1 MRDPAA
7 DSTLTAPIRIHGARV
22 HNLKNVSVDIPR
34 NQLTV
39 ITGVSGSGKSSLAF
53 DTLFAEG
60 QRQYI
65 DTLSTYARQYLDA
78 IPRPDVDLIEGL
90 APTLSIDQKSG
101 SQSARSTVATVTE
114 IYDYLRLLFARVGIP
129 HCTECGSAVSTQT
142 PDAII
147 ESLGA
152 YPPRTK
158 LTLMSPMVR
167 GRKGRHTDVLE
178 KIAAHGLV
186 RARVDGE
193 VFLLEDVPPLAVRKN
208 HTIEAVVDRIVVKAG
223 IEARLDE
230 STRLAIRLSGGLC
243 AALVETP
250 DGDSHSE
257 LFSTTM
263 ACVQCGAS
271 MEELE
276 PRTFSF
282 NSPYGACP
290 TCDGLG
296 VVEQSSADNRTAS
309 KRSAGKQKPAARKS
323 SKKTDPQLTI
333 TCPTCL
339 GGRLRPEALAV
350 SIAGESLPHVV
361 SMPLLQTQDW
371 MKSITESLSELHQRV
386 AAPIQDEVVRRIE
399 FLCRVGVD
407 YLTLDRSADTLSG
420 GELQRI
426 RLASCIGSGLVSV
439 CYVLDEPSIGLHPAD
454 HDRLLDAIGEL
465 KDQGNT
471 IVIVEHDED
480 TMRAADYLIDIGP
493 GAGVHGG
500 YIVSQGTPDE
510 VANDPASPTGR
521 YLAGKEPIVARRLRP
536 SEKNNQQPHPPE
548 EAIVDRRLRP
558 SEVDNQQPHPPEES
572 IVDRRFRPSEVDN
585 QQPHP
590 PEEAIVDRRLRPSE
604 KNNQQPR
611 PSTKSWL
618 TLRGASLHNLD
629 NVTLKL
635 PLGNLIGVSGV
646 SGSGKSSLI
655 VDTLYPALAAK
666 LGLVAKPPG
675 KHSRLIGA
683 EKIDKLI
690 PIDQSPI
697 GRTSR
702 SCPATYAG
710 VLDPIRN
717 VFAST
722 RAAKTL
728 GFSASRFSFNSPAG
742 RCDLCKGNGFE
753 RIEMNFLSDLLI
765 ECSRCGGKRFNRQT
779 LQVRF
784 KGATIADV
792 LNMTVEAALE
802 FFENVPKVK
811 TLLSSLFDVGLG
823 YVTLGQSSTTLSG
836 GEAQRIKLATELA
849 RPGTGST
856 LYLLDEPT
864 TGLHFSDVQRLLTV
878 LDRLVEAGNTV
889 VVIEHHTDLLAACD
903 WLVDLGPRGGEGGGR
918 IIAAGPPSDIAACP
932 DSLTGEFL
940 SKKLAAKN

>member
-1 MRDPAA
+1 M
-7 DSTLTAPIRIHGARV
+7 STPIRIRGARV
-22 HNLKNVSVDIPR
+22 HNLKNIDVDIPR
-34 NQLTV
+34 DSITV

-78 IPRPDVDLIEGL
+78 IPRPDVDFIDGL

-114 IYDYLRLLFARVGIP
+114 IYDYLRLLYARVGTP
-129 HCTECGSAVSTQT
+129 HCTNCGSPISTQSI
-142 PDAII
+142 DAIVATL
-147 ESLGA
+147 SALPA
-152 YPPRTK
+152 RTK

-167 GRKGRHTDVLE
+167 GRKGAHADVFE
-178 KIAAHGLV
+178 KIASQGLV
-186 RARVDGE
+186 RVRVDGE

-208 HTIEAVVDRIVVKAG
+208 HTIEAVVDRIVLKEG
-223 IEARLDE
+223 IETRLDE
-230 STRLAIRLSGGLC
+230 STRLAIRLAGGMC
-243 AALVETP
+243 SVVIDRPGKQEETR
-250 DGDSHSE
+250 
-257 LFSTTM
+257 LFSTAM

-271 MEELE
+271 FEELE

-290 TCDGLG
+290 ECDGLG
-296 VVEQSSADNRTAS
+296 LVTVDAPGNQSV
-309 KRSAGKQKPAARKS
+309 KE
-323 SKKTDPQLTI
+323 
-333 TCPTCL
+333 TCQACD
-339 GGRLRPEALAV
+339 GGRLRAEALAV
-350 SIAGESLPHVV
+350 TIDGQSIDRVV
-361 SMPLLQTQDW
+361 AMPLAATQEW
-371 MKSITESLSELHQRV
+371 MQNLTGAMSELHQKV
-386 AAPIQDEVVRRIE
+386 ARPIRDEVVRRID
-399 FLCRVGVD
+399 FLRRVGVD

-426 RLASCIGSGLVSV
+426 RLATCIGSGLVSV

-454 HDRLLDAIGEL
+454 HDRLLSAIAEL
-465 KDQGNT
+465 KSQGNT
-471 IVIVEHDED
+471 IVIVEHDEA
-480 TMRAADYLIDIGP
+480 TMRAADFLIDIGP

-500 YIVSQGTPDE
+500 ELVSQGTPAE
-510 VANDPASPTGR
+510 VAQDKNSPTGQ
-521 YLAGKEPIVARRLRP
+521 YLSSGQKIGLPGSRRSPKRG
-536 SEKNNQQPHPPE
+536 QQ
-548 EAIVDRRLRP
+548 L
-558 SEVDNQQPHPPEES
+558 
-572 IVDRRFRPSEVDN
+572 
-585 QQPHP
+585 
-590 PEEAIVDRRLRPSE
+590 
-604 KNNQQPR
+604 K
-611 PSTKSWL
+611 L
-618 TLRGASLHNLD
+618 TGATLHNLQSVD
-629 NVTLKL
+629 LEV
-635 PLGNLIGVSGV
+635 PLGLLVGISGV

-666 LGLVAKPPG
+666 LGLVSDAPG
-675 KHSRLIGA
+675 PHKRLTGA
-683 EKIDKLI
+683 GKIDKLV

-728 GFSASRFSFNSPAG
+728 GFKAARFSFNSASG
-742 RCDLCKGNGFE
+742 RCDVCKGNGFE

-792 LNMTVEAALE
+792 LAMTIEEAQQ
-802 FFENVPKVK
+802 FFENVPKVHH
-811 TLLSSLFDVGLG
+811 LLCSMADVGLG

-849 RPGTGST
+849 RPGTGQT

-864 TGLHFSDVQRLLTV
+864 TGLHFADVQRLLVV

-889 VVIEHHTDLLAACD
+889 IVIEHHSDLLAACD
-903 WLVDLGPRGGEGGGR
+903 WLIDMGPSGGVGGGR
-918 IIAAGPPSDIAACP
+918 IIASGPPEAIAANEE
-932 DSLTGEFL
+932 SVTGRFL
-940 SKKLAAKN
+940 